1 MPHNHHL
8 AALKCLLFKTEAEVN
23 LKKKRATM
31 QVSHDEQ
38 QDTGKRKMVNGGWLI
53 WMKTISHRV
62 L

>member
-1 MPHNHHL
+1 
-8 AALKCLLFKTEAEVN
+8 
-23 LKKKRATM
+23 M